1 MKKNRIIWCLL
12 FALIGLCVSCTSM
25 QRAVNK
31 NNVSTNKLFLSLYEK
46 NGNAFYLASTYA
58 TFSTVWT
65 YAQDSIYVYR
75 LAKGKVVERL
85 SFKESGIDE
94 LNIPAVQELNKDI
107 GECGNELDGDLFSFM
122 ARGGRPERQDLPISI
137 DCFTNKK
144 YQSSFLNKIV
154 ESINKH
160 KLWDIR
166 YL

>member
-1 MKKNRIIWCLL
+1 MKKNRIIWYLL
-12 FALIGLCVSCTSM
+12 FGLICLCVSCTSM

-46 NGNAFYLASTYA
+46 NGNSFYLASSYA

-94 LNIPAVQELNKDI
+94 LNISAVKELNIDI

-122 ARGGRPERQDLPISI
+122 AREGRPERQDLPISI